1 MKPHLCVLL
10 LLGRI
15 LCGTALAQAG
25 GVVVL
30 AGQGKEY
37 YQACQ
42 EGLKETLEEEA
53 TFWVLPQDG
62 DSGESLKIDRE
73 LQARNPSVVAT
84 LGTQAT
90 RWAVERASAGDL
102 LWPVCFA
109 MVPSRA
115 SLGLNG
121 VGRDLPARFTGVLLQ
136 IPFEKQIDLIRKVLP
151 GARRLGVVFSN
162 VNQEEVARLRDLC
175 EARGLLCE
183 SSRVAEPRELA
194 ASFESLSK
202 AVDVLFALPDP
213 VVYSGV
219 SARYVLQFSLER
231 RIPLVGFSEAY
242 VKGGALM
249 GLYADPKDVGRQWGG
264 HGEPDP
270 RRSGPRLHP
279 FRISAKSPIGMEQE
293 GRRPAGDSGAGSRG
307 SGTGCRAG
315 AVLNRPKARG
325 RLLPRAPSE
334 TMRR

>member
-1 MKPHLCVLL
+1 

-249 GLYADPKDVGRQWGG
+249 GLYADPKDVGRQWGAMVNRILAG
-264 HGEPDP
+264 AAPSSIPLEFPQKVRLGWNRKVAGRLGIPEPD
-270 RRSGPRLHP
+270 
-279 FRISAKSPIGMEQE
+279 QE
-293 GRRPAGDSGAGSRG
+293 GLGPGV
-307 SGTGCRAG
+307 
-315 AVLNRPKARG
+315 VLE
-325 RLLPRAPSE
+325 LF
-334 TMRR
+334 

>member
-1 MKPHLCVLL
+1 VKPHLCVLL

-249 GLYADPKDVGRQWGG
+249 GLYADPKDVGRQWGAMVNRILAG
-264 HGEPDP
+264 AAPGSIPLEFPQKVRLGWNRKVAGRLGIPEPD
-270 RRSGPRLHP
+270 
-279 FRISAKSPIGMEQE
+279 QE
-293 GRRPAGDSGAGSRG
+293 GLGPGV
-307 SGTGCRAG
+307 
-315 AVLNRPKARG
+315 VLE
-325 RLLPRAPSE
+325 LF
-334 TMRR
+334 

>member
-249 GLYADPKDVGRQWGG
+249 GLYADPKDVGRQWGAMVNRILAG
-264 HGEPDP
+264 AAPGSIPLEFPQKVRLGWNRKVAGRLGIPEPD
-270 RRSGPRLHP
+270 
-279 FRISAKSPIGMEQE
+279 QE
-293 GRRPAGDSGAGSRG
+293 GLGPGV
-307 SGTGCRAG
+307 
-315 AVLNRPKARG
+315 VLE
-325 RLLPRAPSE
+325 LF
-334 TMRR
+334 